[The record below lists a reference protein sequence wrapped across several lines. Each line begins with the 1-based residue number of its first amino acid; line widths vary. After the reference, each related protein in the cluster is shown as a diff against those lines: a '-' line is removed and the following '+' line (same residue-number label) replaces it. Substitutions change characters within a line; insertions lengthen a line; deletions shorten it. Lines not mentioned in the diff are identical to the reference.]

1 MWSGNCGEHCAASSV
16 SAWRGCLLTL
26 QEEGV
31 LGSDAVSWRCCRNEP
46 NGMWCCG
53 HLEPAV
59 YAALA
64 LAIKDA
70 KERLSPELDGEV
82 LAGPTTCGAD
92 LMYMEEVF
100 QAGGLRS
107 FDAIS
112 W

>member
-1 MWSGNCGEHCAASSV
+1 MQQKA
-16 SAWRGCLLTL
+16 LT
-26 QEEGV
+26 
-31 LGSDAVSWRCCRNEP
+31 VSWRCCRNEP

-53 HLEPAV
+53 HLDPAV

-92 LMYMEEVF
+92 LKYMEEVF
-100 QAGGLRS
+100 QAGGLRA

>member
-1 MWSGNCGEHCAASSV
+1 MWSGNCGEHRAASSV
-16 SAWRGCLLTL
+16 SAWLVPSDAA
-26 QEEGV
+26 Q
-31 LGSDAVSWRCCRNEP
+31 GSDGVYWRCCRNEP

-92 LMYMEEVF
+92 LKYMEEVF
-100 QAGGLRS
+100 KAGGLRA

>member
-1 MWSGNCGEHCAASSV
+1 MV
-16 SAWRGCLLTL
+16 STCRLLGLGLAGCLLMQQKALT
-26 QEEGV
+26 
-31 LGSDAVSWRCCRNEP
+31 VSWRCCRNEP

-92 LMYMEEVF
+92 LKYMEEVF
-100 QAGGLRS
+100 QAGGLRA